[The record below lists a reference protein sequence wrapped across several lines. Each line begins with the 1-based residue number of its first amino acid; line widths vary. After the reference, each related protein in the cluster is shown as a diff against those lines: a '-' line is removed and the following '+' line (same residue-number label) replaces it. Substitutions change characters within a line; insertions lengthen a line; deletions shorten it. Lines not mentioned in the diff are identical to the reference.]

1 MSTKTTTTNTAAFN
15 PQGMSAYNTLQPTI
29 QSALNQNMTNP
40 WGAMAGNQQM
50 AQGNQSIFG
59 SSQQAF
65 SNLAQG
71 WQQRGLMSN
80 SPLFA
85 QQLQQVRQGTQSAQN
100 NMYSNLLLQAQN
112 LQTGSAIAAS
122 QYQPLQ
128 TGTKSVQSGGGGIG
142 SFI

>member
-1 MSTKTTTTNTAAFN
+1 
-15 PQGMSAYNTLQPTI
+15 MSAYNTLQPSI
-29 QSALNQNMTNP
+29 LNGLNSAMSNP
-40 WGAMAGNQQM
+40 WQYMAGNQQM

-59 SSQQAF
+59 QSQAGF

-85 QQLQQVRQGTQSAQN
+85 TQLQQQRQATQSAQG

-112 LQTGSAIAAS
+112 LQTGAAQAAS

-128 TGTKSVQSGGGGIG
+128 TGTTSVGSTGGLG
-142 SFI
+142 SIL